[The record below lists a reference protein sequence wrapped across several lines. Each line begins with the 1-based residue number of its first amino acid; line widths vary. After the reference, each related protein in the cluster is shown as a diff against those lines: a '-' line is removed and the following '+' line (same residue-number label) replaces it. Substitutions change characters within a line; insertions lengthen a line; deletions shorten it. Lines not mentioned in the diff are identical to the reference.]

1 MTNFVAG
8 LAFIALTA
16 AGSNSLPLQAPPGSG
31 HWEGSINVQG
41 KELRLTIDLAAKGG
55 AWEGAAGLPDMNST
69 GMDLAGIVVQGDAVT
84 FSIKGAPGDPTF
96 KGKLSAD
103 AKNLSGDFSQGPAAG
118 TFTLAWKGEPK
129 IEAPP
134 RNAPLTKD
142 LEGDWDGSL
151 DLNGNVLRLSLK
163 LTNQAGG
170 GATGVLIS
178 LDQGGAQIPLRAIEQ
193 KDAHVKFTVPGVGG
207 TYEGDVKD
215 GQIVGTWSQGPG
227 SLPLTFKRAAAK

>member
-8 LAFIALTA
+8 LAIIALTA
-16 AGSNSLPLQAPPGSG
+16 AGSSSLALQAPPGSG
-31 HWEGSINVQG
+31 HWEGAINVQG
-41 KELRLTIDLAAKGG
+41 KELRLTIDLAAKGE
-55 AWEGAAGLPDMNST
+55 AWQGAAGLPDMNST
-69 GMDLAGIVVQGDAVT
+69 GMDLAGIVVKGDAVT
-84 FSIKGAPGDPTF
+84 FSIKGAPGEPTF

-103 AKNLSGDFSQGPAAG
+103 AKTLSGDFSQGPAAG

-134 RNAPLTKD
+134 TNAPLTKD

-163 LTNQAGG
+163 LSNQAGG

-178 LDQGGAQIPLRAIEQ
+178 IDQGGAQIPLRAIEQ
-193 KDAHVKFTVPGVGG
+193 KGAHLTFTVPGVGG
-207 TYEGDVKD
+207 SYEGDVKD
-215 GQIVGTWSQGPG
+215 GQIVGTWTQGPG
-227 SLPLTFKRAAAK
+227 SLPLTFKRAAGK